1 MYININNLGF
11 NKSFTLNDKIGIIG
25 SNGCGKT
32 TLLKLIYE
40 FIKEDVG
47 YCPQNL
53 NNYKTI
59 ADVFGLEKDVLA
71 IENYNYEDVE
81 NWNCIDII
89 TKKLKNFN
97 LDFDLLSDFNTL
109 SGGEKVKVVLSSI
122 IDKKI
127 LLLDEPTN
135 NMDYDTKIFFYDF
148 IKNCNK
154 KIILISHDR
163 ELLNLV
169 DRIFYIRNDK
179 KIIEYGGNYDFANEI
194 MLSENEATE
203 RDYNNALK
211 SLDKQKRE
219 ITKNIIK
226 HNKNINKGQREF
238 KSGSKT
244 KMEIDFK
251 KNDSQKSIGKLVNK
265 ENKNLD
271 KINKNINDIRE
282 NIEDKKQIYFKMT
295 YDKIKT
301 KNILKIDN
309 LNFSYDNKIIFKDFN
324 IELKSNDR
332 LAINGKNGS
341 GKSTLLKIIINNEKY
356 DNVVVNTTKIAYID
370 QNYNILNFNDTI
382 LNNVLKYNSN
392 EKICRDVLAQFLFR
406 TESVYKN
413 VNVLSGGEVVRVALC
428 CALINEPELLILDE
442 ITNNLDIDSI
452 KILENIL
459 NDYKNCLIVVS
470 HDSIFKENINVNK
483 KLVL

>member
-97 LDFDLLSDFNTL
+97 LDFDLLRDFNTL
-109 SGGEKVKVVLSSI
+109 SGGEKIKVILSSI

-341 GKSTLLKIIINNEKY
+341 GKSTLLKIIMNNEKY

-470 HDSIFKENINVNK
+470 HDSVFKENINVNK

>member
-97 LDFDLLSDFNTL
+97 LDFDLLRDFNTL
-109 SGGEKVKVVLSSI
+109 SSGEKIKVILSSI

-135 NMDYDTKIFFYDF
+135 NMDYDTKLFFYDF

-179 KIIEYGGNYDFANEI
+179 KIVEYGGNYDFANEI

-309 LNFSYDNKIIFKDFN
+309 LNFGYDNKIIFKDFN

-341 GKSTLLKIIINNEKY
+341 GKSTLLKIIMNNEKY

-470 HDSIFKENINVNK
+470 HDSVFKENINVNK

>member
-1 MYININNLGF
+1 MYININSLGF

-47 YCPQNL
+47 YYPQNL

-97 LDFDLLSDFNTL
+97 LDFDLLRDFNTL

-135 NMDYDTKIFFYDF
+135 NMDYDTKLFFYDF

-194 MLSENEATE
+194 MLTENEAIE
-203 RDYNNALK
+203 RNYNNTLK
-211 SLDKQKRE
+211 LLDKQKRE

-226 HNKNINKGQREF
+226 HNKNINKGQREL

-301 KNILKIDN
+301 KNILKIEN
-309 LNFSYDNKIIFKDFN
+309 LNFGYDNKIIFKDFN

-341 GKSTLLKIIINNEKY
+341 GKSTLLKIIMNNEKY

-392 EKICRDVLAQFLFR
+392 EKICRDILAQFLFR

-413 VNVLSGGEVVRVALC
+413 INVLSGGEVVRVALC

-459 NDYKNCLIVVS
+459 NNYKNCLIVVS
-470 HDSIFKENINVNK
+470 HDSVFKQNININK

>member
-47 YCPQNL
+47 YYPQNL

-97 LDFDLLSDFNTL
+97 LDFDLLRNFNTL
-109 SGGEKVKVVLSSI
+109 SGGEKIKVILSSI

-194 MLSENEATE
+194 MLSENETTE

-309 LNFSYDNKIIFKDFN
+309 LNFGYDNKIIFKDFN

-341 GKSTLLKIIINNEKY
+341 GKSTLLKIIMNNEKY

>member
-71 IENYNYEDVE
+71 IENYNYEYVE

-194 MLSENEATE
+194 MLAENEATE